1 MILSFSHST
10 IKKVTKYC
18 MIQSVNI
25 ASMIDNIGQFELW
38 KIKKLQLN
46 MLGSRR
52 ISGWAVCQG
61 CVQIQK
67 SNYY

>member
-1 MILSFSHST
+1 
-10 IKKVTKYC
+10 

-38 KIKKLQLN
+38 KIKRMQLN